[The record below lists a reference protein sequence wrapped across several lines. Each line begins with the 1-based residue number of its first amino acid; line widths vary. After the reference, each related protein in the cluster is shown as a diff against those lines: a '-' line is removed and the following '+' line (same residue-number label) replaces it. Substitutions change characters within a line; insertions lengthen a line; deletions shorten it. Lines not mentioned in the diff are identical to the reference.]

1 MNVIGTVVCFAFGLM
16 LILDS
21 LLNLAGC
28 GDRFGKE
35 HRTGNFIEIGIG
47 CFLIFSSFYFK

>member
-1 MNVIGTVVCFAFGLM
+1 MNVIGTVICFAFGLM